1 MKLQIDQI
9 PNLEET
15 EIYIKCKEIDSKIN
29 KISNYIRTSY
39 ITINGKI
46 DNEQYVIN
54 LDDIFYFEAVE
65 NKVFAYVEKDVYE
78 VNYKILELEE
88 LLRNTSFLRVSRVIV
103 LNILKID
110 PSSYTLRIG
119 LFNLFAIGSARR
131 FSGSKSGNDTIAI
144 ISPVL
149 EFISIPIA
157 ALVWYFCI
165 ANASWS

>member
-15 EIYIKCKEIDSKIN
+15 EIYIKCKKIDSKIN

-65 NKVFAYVEKDVYE
+65 NKVFAYVEKEVYE
-78 VNYKILELEE
+78 VNYKIQELVDL
-88 LLRNTSFLRVSRVIV
+88 LLRTSFIQTSRTII
-103 LNILKID
+103 LNIN
-110 PSSYTLRIG
+110 Y
-119 LFNLFAIGSARR
+119 
-131 FSGSKSGNDTIAI
+131 
-144 ISPVL
+144 
-149 EFISIPIA
+149 
-157 ALVWYFCI
+157 Y
-165 ANASWS
+165 